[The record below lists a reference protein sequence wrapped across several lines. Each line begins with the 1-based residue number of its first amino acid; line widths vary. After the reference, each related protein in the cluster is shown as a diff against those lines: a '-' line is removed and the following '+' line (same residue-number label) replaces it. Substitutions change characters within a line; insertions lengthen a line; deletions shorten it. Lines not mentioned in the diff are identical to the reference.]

1 MIFAKVF
8 LRLIVLLI
16 VLAAISYP
24 AADWLR
30 VPMDDT
36 ARAALTQA
44 GKADR
49 FVPLTAGV
57 MHVRVQGPEDGP
69 AVLLVHGATIGGF
82 AFDRWI
88 KPLSE
93 AGFRV
98 IVPDMFGYGYS
109 DRPTVTYDQA
119 FYATQLGDLLDKLK
133 VTGPLHIVG
142 SSMGGAITSDF
153 VAANASRVR
162 SVTLIA
168 PAGLGT
174 LEAQR
179 LPIARIFVATVIG
192 DWIARVPGASVMAGA
207 IAQSDIGGVEGI
219 ADWMKEQTR
228 YRGFAEGQLSTLRH
242 YDIANRLQAYE
253 ALGRSA
259 LPVLALWGTADT
271 VVPFVHSEELLRR
284 VPQTKLVPV
293 QGMPHGLPLLQ
304 PEEMIAFVRPFLEAQ
319 GVIRTRTPGRG
330 ATDEPDL

>member
-1 MIFAKVF
+1 MMMLATWS
-8 LRLIVLLI
+8 LRLIVFLTI
-16 VLAAISYP
+16 LAAISYP
-24 AADWLR
+24 AADWMR
-30 VPMDDT
+30 VPMDDA

-69 AVLLVHGATIGGF
+69 SVLLVHGATIGGF

-109 DRPTVTYDQA
+109 DRPTATYDKA
-119 FYATQLGDLLDKLK
+119 FYMTQLSDLLDRLN

-153 VAANASRVR
+153 VAANAARIR

-168 PAGLGT
+168 PAGLGA

-179 LPIARIFVATVIG
+179 LPIARLFVAPVIG
-192 DWIARVPGASVMAGA
+192 DWIARVPGASVMTGT

-219 ADWMKEQTR
+219 ADWMGEQAR
-228 YRGFAEGQLSTLRH
+228 YRGFAEGQLSTFRH
-242 YDIANRLQAYE
+242 YDIANRLEAYE
-253 ALGRSA
+253 ALGRSG

-271 VVPFVHSEELLRR
+271 VVPFLHSEELLRR
-284 VPQTKLVPV
+284 APQAKLVPV
-293 QGMPHGLPLLQ
+293 EGAPHGLPLLQ
-304 PEEMIAFVRPFLEAQ
+304 PEEMIAIVLPFLNAQ
-319 GVIRTRTPGRG
+319 NAPG
-330 ATDEPDL
+330 AL

>member
-1 MIFAKVF
+1 MMMLVKWS
-8 LRLIVLLI
+8 LRLIVFLTI
-16 VLAAISYP
+16 LAAISYP
-24 AADWLR
+24 AADWMR
-30 VPMDDT
+30 VPMDDA

-109 DRPTVTYDQA
+109 DRPTATYDKA
-119 FYATQLGDLLDKLK
+119 FYMTQLSDLLDRLN

-153 VAANASRVR
+153 VAANASRIR

-179 LPIARIFVATVIG
+179 LPIARLFVAPVIG
-192 DWIARVPGASVMAGA
+192 DWIARVPGSSVMAGT

-219 ADWMKEQTR
+219 ADWMNEQAR
-228 YRGFAEGQLSTLRH
+228 YRGFAEGQLNTFRH
-242 YDIANRLQAYE
+242 YDIANRLEAYD
-253 ALGRSA
+253 AVGRSG

-271 VVPFVHSEELLRR
+271 VVPFAHSEELLRR
-284 VPQTKLVPV
+284 VPQAKLVPV
-293 QGMPHGLPLLQ
+293 EGAPHGLPLLQ
-304 PEEMIAFVRPFLEAQ
+304 PEAMIAIMLPFLNAQ
-319 GVIRTRTPGRG
+319 NAPG
-330 ATDEPDL
+330 AL